1 MNEAIENFF
10 KSFPLRHQVHQT
22 ADGVLFLEN
31 HHAQAYADERL
42 EDKKVTVVERPKMAS
57 EEAKATSEEVKAK
70 SKKDKP

>member
-10 KSFPLRHQVHQT
+10 KSFPLLHEVHQT

-42 EDKKVTVVERPKMAS
+42 EDKKVTVAERPKTAAP
-57 EEAKATSEEVKAK
+57 EEPKEEKK
-70 SKKDKP
+70 SAPKKDKQ